1 MTIETSANF
10 ISELNENYPKR
21 EDLIKEGDD
30 HLRLIKSVLKNSFP
44 NVDSQVT
51 TSSTYLNRIGAAIT
65 PTSTGNTVIN
75 GNMSFTA
82 GKSINF
88 NTVSPVGLGTPVTS
102 TSPITLGYFKT
113 ELMKL
118 IYPVGS
124 IYITTAGANPST
136 LLGIGTWEAYAAGRV
151 LMGYGTGTDS
161 NGNSSTISTGETGGY
176 YQVAISK
183 TKMPAH
189 SHEISFTKTSTS
201 NGGHRHYFCMDDNVG
216 SAPLSTY
223 GIEKV
228 SSFHTGG
235 SDGSGDLWLYRTST
249 TGDHTHS
256 ITVDTNTSTEGGGEA
271 HYNVQPYIGVKMWRR
286 IA

>member
-51 TSSTYLNRIGAAIT
+51 ASSSNINLLTDAVTATAAKNVT
-65 PTSTGNTVIN
+65 FKGGVK
-75 GNMSFTA
+75 FTA
-82 GKSINF
+82 GESVNF
-88 NTVSPVGLGTPVTS
+88 NTVSPVGLGTPATS
-102 TSPITLGYFKT
+102 TSPITLGYFKS

-124 IYITTAGANPST
+124 IYITTAGANPSV

-161 NGNSSTISTGETGGY
+161 NGNSNTISNGETGGY
-176 YQVAISK
+176 YQVKLNVNDLPS
-183 TKMPAH
+183 H
-189 SHEISFTKTSTS
+189 SHEVSINKTISGGNHRHVFCADSNASDGPLSSYDIKRIASNPVGGATGGAAMAFYKTSDES
-201 NGGHRHYFCMDDNVG
+201 
-216 SAPLSTY
+216 
-223 GIEKV
+223 
-228 SSFHTGG
+228 
-235 SDGSGDLWLYRTST
+235 
-249 TGDHTHS
+249 HTHTL
-256 ITVDTNTSTEGGGEA
+256 TVDTNTSSVGGGDG